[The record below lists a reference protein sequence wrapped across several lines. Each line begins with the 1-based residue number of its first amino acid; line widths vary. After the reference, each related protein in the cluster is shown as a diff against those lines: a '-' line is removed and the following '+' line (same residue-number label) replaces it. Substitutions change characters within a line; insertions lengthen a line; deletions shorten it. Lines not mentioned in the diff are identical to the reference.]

1 MRLAGVDLGL
11 VTALRSLFARF
22 RRWAWGGSSAAIA
35 REVREERRKAES
47 DAMQHSGGPGLGI

>member
-1 MRLAGVDLGL
+1 

-22 RRWAWGGSSAAIA
+22 RRWAWGGSSGVIS

-47 DAMQHSGGPGLGI
+47 DVMQDSGGPGLGI